1 MAEPDKPKRRR
12 VFFGLVP
19 NEETRALL
27 IGATRRA
34 VGAAGGR
41 ATAPDNLHLT
51 LAFLG
56 GVTEAQLD
64 KARAVPP
71 LAAAPFT
78 LTLDRLGFWS
88 RSQILWIGPTEPT
101 EPLLALERALWGG
114 LAEKR
119 FQRERGRFR
128 PHVTLARGA
137 RAARAPIRPVRW
149 RIERLTLLES
159 VQDPGGVRYVT
170 LRDWPLAS

>member
-88 RSQILWIGPTEPT
+88 RSQILWIGPTEPP

-159 VQDPGGVRYVT
+159 VQDPGGVRYAT
-170 LRDWPLAS
+170 ICDWPLAR